1 MPQEQNQHKQDLV
14 DSLLQSLYETDKE
27 QSRALVSSGMERLEQ
42 IEHGPAEKP
51 VSRSSIRARR
61 WLAIGLATAAMVC
74 IVISIPM
81 LDSSRSAMA
90 AVTQSLNQ
98 ALQDIGRHYVVHSQW
113 RLPNQGSETYKVDL
127 FVKGGEQ
134 FALKIPGPIQPL
146 NSIWVG
152 SNRDQSWVVPPI
164 GPVLEGNRRNLSDWF
179 DRRADVSTPYLHI
192 TTALELMSEL
202 YELKSLPDEAVEAN
216 GKTVWCHR
224 VTGSLKGESSNE
236 TPDHIELW
244 VNAESGVAMKL
255 VATWD
260 LAKGQSGRESLTIL
274 LQEDVDLSDEFFTP
288 ETHGGLGRNRIDF
301 SSEN

>member
-1 MPQEQNQHKQDLV
+1 
-14 DSLLQSLYETDKE
+14 
-27 QSRALVSSGMERLEQ
+27 
-42 IEHGPAEKP
+42 
-51 VSRSSIRARR
+51 
-61 WLAIGLATAAMVC
+61 MVC

-81 LDSSRSAMA
+81 LDSTRTAMA

-152 SNRDQSWVVPPI
+152 SNQDQSWVVPPI
-164 GPVLEGNRRNLSDWF
+164 GPVLEGNRRNLSKWF
-179 DRRADVSTPYLHI
+179 DKREDVATPYLHV
-192 TTALELMSEL
+192 TTALEMMGEV
-202 YELKSLPDEAVEAN
+202 YELKTLPDEDVKAE
-216 GKTVWCHR
+216 GETIGCHR
-224 VTGSLKGESSNE
+224 VTGILKGKSSKE
-236 TPDHIELW
+236 KPDQIDLW

-255 VATWD
+255 IATWN
-260 LAKGQSGRESLTIL
+260 LAKGQSGRESVTIL